1 MKFGGL
7 EFGGLDIETTGSDI
21 DAGAAIIQIGV
32 TFGGY
37 QAFVSDIKPHAGA
50 VIVPEAMAVN
60 KITQERMDAAPSAAE
75 VDENLSQWLISQ
87 GIEPRRFIAIG
98 WNVAGFDIPFVKR
111 YLPKTFK
118 FLSYRT
124 VDLNAIVFT
133 LDPVRGQD
141 RLKKQLKTWTEEGL
155 DGSAHDALFDAT
167 SAIEA
172 WRILVEALAPRV
184 VKFPTGIADLVAVQH
199 GEDI

>member
-1 MKFGGL
+1 MKIGKL
-7 EFGGLDIETTGSDI
+7 EFAGLDIETTGSDI

-32 TFGGY
+32 YLGGY
-37 QAFVSDIKPHAGA
+37 AAYASDIAPHAGA

-60 KITQERMDAAPSAAE
+60 KISQERMDAAPAASV
-75 VDENLSQWLISQ
+75 VDEQLESWLISQ
-87 GIEPRRFIAIG
+87 GVEPRKLVSIG
-98 WNVAGFDIPFVKR
+98 WNVAGFDIPFVKK
-111 YLPKTFK
+111 YLPRTFK

-124 VDLNAIVFT
+124 VDLNAVVFT

-155 DGSAHDALFDAT
+155 DGTPHDALFDAT
-167 SAIEA
+167 SAMES
-172 WRILVEALAPRV
+172 WRILVDALAPRI

-199 GEDI
+199 GEER